1 MTAGTTTP
9 TTRRRDA
16 EHTMFTVAGGAA
28 VQALLVALAAEGLG
42 SAWISSTIFCPAVVR
57 SVLDLPDDWEPLGA
71 VGIGHPP
78 DAAGARGR
86 PAAGGLVLR

>member
-1 MTAGTTTP
+1 MTAGTTIP
-9 TTRRRDA
+9 TTGAGEA

-57 SVLDLPDDWEPLGA
+57 SVLDLPADWEPLGA
-71 VGIGHPP
+71 VGIGHPIEP
-78 DAAGARGR
+78 LVPR
-86 PAAGGLVLR
+86 PPATGGLVLR